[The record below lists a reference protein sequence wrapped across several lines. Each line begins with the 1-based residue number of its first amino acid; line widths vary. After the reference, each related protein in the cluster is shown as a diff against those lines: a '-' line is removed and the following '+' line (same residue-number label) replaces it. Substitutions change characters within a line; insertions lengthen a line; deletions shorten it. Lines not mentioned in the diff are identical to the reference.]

1 MWTLPGQDE
10 RDNRDSVN
18 PVRLC
23 PSSIRI
29 SPEGAASPQ
38 VRQSVEGEHMPCH
51 PPGRKELNNAL
62 PFNRSGTRLTA
73 SGCILVASARPR
85 PGNPTT
91 TVIKVKAESDP
102 LRPHAVRS
110 ASIPPE
116 PCAETWS
123 GSRRKSILLY
133 ALHPS
138 ATASYP
144 LVAAQ
149 LPLRPSDALTRL
161 AHPTLFPGA
170 ARRRRTSTDASR
182 CGKMLLLQR

>member
-1 MWTLPGQDE
+1 MRTLPGQDE

-23 PSSIRI
+23 PGSIRI
-29 SPEGAASPQ
+29 SPEGATSPQ
-38 VRQSVEGEHMPCH
+38 ARRSVQGEHMPRD

-62 PFNRSGTRLTA
+62 PFNRSGTRLSA
-73 SGCILVASARPR
+73 FGCILVASARPR
-85 PGNPTT
+85 PGDRTT

-110 ASIPPE
+110 ASILPE
-116 PCAETWS
+116 SCAQTCS

-138 ATASYP
+138 ATTSYP
-144 LVAAQ
+144 LVAPP

-161 AHPTLFPGA
+161 AHPPLFLGA